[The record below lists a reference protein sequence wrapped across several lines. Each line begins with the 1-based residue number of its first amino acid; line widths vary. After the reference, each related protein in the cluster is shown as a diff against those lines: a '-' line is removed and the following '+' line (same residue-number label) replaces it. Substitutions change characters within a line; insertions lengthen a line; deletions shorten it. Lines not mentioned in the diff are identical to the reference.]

1 MINVSLFVPYDV
13 LMLSAAPF
21 SNTVKKQQQQ
31 KETKSQDCQLPCV
44 CVNCNNYTIIQYNMI
59 AGDICIRMIAE
70 IVN

>member
-44 CVNCNNYTIIQYNMI
+44 CVNCNTI
-59 AGDICIRMIAE
+59 
-70 IVN
+70 